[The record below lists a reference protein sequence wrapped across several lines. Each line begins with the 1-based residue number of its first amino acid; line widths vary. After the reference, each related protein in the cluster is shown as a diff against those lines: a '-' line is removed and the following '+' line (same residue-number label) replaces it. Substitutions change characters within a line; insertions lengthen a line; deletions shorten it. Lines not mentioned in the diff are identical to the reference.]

1 MFEFLVDGKPSATQ
15 NFKICYFAK
24 CSTPLDST
32 DQAGMV
38 PNFNSSMLR
47 VLLSNFKVSTFK
59 GYVNSCKSSNF
70 QNVLFFFGDSN
81 VCELEFFPPWWG
93 HSLQEGGRTLY
104 PVRQGWEVSVVDFL
118 PIDPVTVLSS
128 SDSGHMQFEQVW
140 NFWKDGILHFSWE
153 GDICEDQ
160 VLILCSESIR
170 W

>member
-1 MFEFLVDGKPSATQ
+1 LFEFLVDGKPSATQ

-70 QNVLFFFGDSN
+70 QNVLFFFWWFQRVRVRVFPALVRPFLARRRANPLPCQAGMGGFRGRFSPHRSSDGFVFQWLGTYAVWTSLKF
-81 VCELEFFPPWWG
+81 LERWNSPLFMGRRHLWRSGFD
-93 HSLQEGGRTLY
+93 SLQ
-104 PVRQGWEVSVVDFL
+104 W
-118 PIDPVTVLSS
+118 ID
-128 SDSGHMQFEQVW
+128 
-140 NFWKDGILHFSWE
+140 
-153 GDICEDQ
+153 
-160 VLILCSESIR
+160 
-170 W
+170 